1 MFKIFFKRMIM
12 FFIPFL
18 FINNIY
24 ASENLMINYRYKTSD
39 GDYIVTMEVDSEFYY
54 RENITVSKYSSS
66 STGSDKPFEI
76 EKLTDF
82 FGTDQILSSYGLT
95 DGVGAFAQYN
105 YTFEKEGKDFF
116 TELKNNP
123 EKYRPILKFDNEG
136 RVILIGSYFLSEAF
150 EETEESSFNLNDYSN
165 EFVEKFLHGE
175 LSDLQIYKLRYE
187 NFYTKL
193 NINADINP
201 IFAGVN
207 VDSVNLEEES
217 YNANFTAGTC
227 LGYYKGLKEMREII
241 TGKTVNGKKI
251 SGICS
256 AKSLNAMQN
265 VSSLY
270 DLENNFDNSILEPEC
285 RNMIFSENGYIRRV
299 LQAQNFYNN
308 LIFENE
314 KKAYMISCL
323 SMETEYLKGFGLL
336 TVYAPVID
344 KSDETGCELIGSEI
358 IDFINDIFDAVK
370 IICTVVCILLCI
382 IDVYK
387 MIVAKGSDIAKFK
400 TVLVKRV
407 IALVAVFLLPLFINI
422 VTDLINDR
430 YLKSNPSKCSNIIR
444 K

>member
-1 MFKIFFKRMIM
+1 MFKSFFKRIIM

-24 ASENLMINYRYKTSD
+24 ADENLMVSYRYKTSD
-39 GDYIVTMEVDSEFYY
+39 GDYIVTMEIDSEFYY

-66 STGSDKPFEI
+66 STGADKPFEI
-76 EKLTDF
+76 EKLADF
-82 FGTDQILSSYGLT
+82 FGTDQVLSTYGLT
-95 DGVGAFAQYN
+95 DGVAAFAQYN

-150 EETEESSFNLNDYSN
+150 EETEESSYNLNDYSN
-165 EFVEKFLHGE
+165 EFAEKFLHGE
-175 LSDLQIYKLRYE
+175 LSDLQIYRLNYGD
-187 NFYTKL
+187 FYTKL
-193 NINADINP
+193 NINTDINP
-201 IFAGVN
+201 IFAGAN
-207 VDSVNLEEES
+207 VDSVNSEEES

-241 TGKTVNGKKI
+241 TGKTVGGKKI
-251 SGICS
+251 NGICS
-256 AKSLNAMQN
+256 ANSLNSMQN

-285 RNMIFSENGYIRRV
+285 KNMIFGENGYIRRV

-314 KKAYMISCL
+314 KKAQTMNCL
-323 SMETEYLKGFGLL
+323 AMETEYLRGFGLL
-336 TVYAPVID
+336 TVYTPIVD
-344 KSDETGCELIGSEI
+344 KTDETGCELIGSKV

-370 IICTVVCILLCI
+370 IICTVVCIILCI

-387 MIVAKGSDIAKFK
+387 MVVAKGSNIAKFK

-430 YLKSNPSKCSNIIR
+430 YLKNNPSKCSNVIR